1 MGGDV
6 AVSTVVMP
14 SGVAVGCGRPH
25 QHSAGPGRS
34 RSSIPQTPTRSWI
47 HGLHQDRS
55 VSCPFSERWLA
66 SFFYIMYIFI
76 NLSPRNG
83 KSQGPDDQIEHELR
97 EVFACLTG
105 SRSASADIT
114 SPAETRRQGGT
125 INYEDR
131 CPWLSRAVWPPA
143 VTPRLILFMR
153 LKTRQGTQLQY
164 LVQLPSILKCAAV
177 DPLISTISYHISVLI
192 FGIIN
197 VLLHNCNWR
206 TNTTPYK
213 ARGRVD

>member
-1 MGGDV
+1 MLLRLAATFNLPRRSSRSSTTAACAWQTSRILGAMGGR
-6 AVSTVVMP
+6 
-14 SGVAVGCGRPH
+14 GCRRVHHGDAERCRRGRPRPH

-105 SRSASADIT
+105 SRSART
-114 SPAETRRQGGT
+114 SHPRQRQ
-125 INYEDR
+125 ED
-131 CPWLSRAVWPPA
+131 
-143 VTPRLILFMR
+143 
-153 LKTRQGTQLQY
+153 KEEQ
-164 LVQLPSILKCAAV
+164 
-177 DPLISTISYHISVLI
+177 
-192 FGIIN
+192 
-197 VLLHNCNWR
+197 
-206 TNTTPYK
+206 
-213 ARGRVD
+213 

>member
-1 MGGDV
+1 MLTSSVATALAFNLPRRSSRSSTTAACAWQTSWILGAMGGDV

-14 SGVAVGCGRPH
+14 SGVAVGRGRPR

-105 SRSASADIT
+105 SRSART
-114 SPAETRRQGGT
+114 SHPRQRQ
-125 INYEDR
+125 ED
-131 CPWLSRAVWPPA
+131 
-143 VTPRLILFMR
+143 
-153 LKTRQGTQLQY
+153 KEEQ
-164 LVQLPSILKCAAV
+164 
-177 DPLISTISYHISVLI
+177 
-192 FGIIN
+192 
-197 VLLHNCNWR
+197 
-206 TNTTPYK
+206 
-213 ARGRVD
+213 

>member
-1 MGGDV
+1 MLLRLAFNLPRRSSRSSTTAACAWQTSWILGAMGGDV

-14 SGVAVGCGRPH
+14 SGVAVGRGRPR

-83 KSQGPDDQIEHELR
+83 KSQGPDDQIEHKLR

-131 CPWLSRAVWPPA
+131 CP
-143 VTPRLILFMR
+143 
-153 LKTRQGTQLQY
+153 
-164 LVQLPSILKCAAV
+164 
-177 DPLISTISYHISVLI
+177 
-192 FGIIN
+192 
-197 VLLHNCNWR
+197 
-206 TNTTPYK
+206 
-213 ARGRVD
+213 

>member
-1 MGGDV
+1 MLTSSVATALAFNLPRRSSRSSTTAACAWQTSWILGGDV

-14 SGVAVGCGRPH
+14 SGVAVGRGRPR

-55 VSCPFSERWLA
+55 VSCPLSWMA
-66 SFFYIMYIFI
+66 IMYIFI

-105 SRSASADIT
+105 SRSART
-114 SPAETRRQGGT
+114 SHPRQRQEDKAEQ
-125 INYEDR
+125 
-131 CPWLSRAVWPPA
+131 
-143 VTPRLILFMR
+143 
-153 LKTRQGTQLQY
+153 
-164 LVQLPSILKCAAV
+164 
-177 DPLISTISYHISVLI
+177 
-192 FGIIN
+192 
-197 VLLHNCNWR
+197 
-206 TNTTPYK
+206 
-213 ARGRVD
+213 

>member
-1 MGGDV
+1 MLTSSVATALAFNLPRRSSRSSTTAACAWQTSWILGAMGGDV

-14 SGVAVGCGRPH
+14 SGVAVGRGRPR

-83 KSQGPDDQIEHELR
+83 KPQRPDWTRAAGGVWPGADQRGHHIPS
-97 EVFACLTG
+97 G
-105 SRSASADIT
+105 DKK
-114 SPAETRRQGGT
+114 TRRNNELWRLMKT
-125 INYEDR
+125 YED
-131 CPWLSRAVWPPA
+131 
-143 VTPRLILFMR
+143 
-153 LKTRQGTQLQY
+153 Y
-164 LVQLPSILKCAAV
+164 
-177 DPLISTISYHISVLI
+177 Y
-192 FGIIN
+192 
-197 VLLHNCNWR
+197 
-206 TNTTPYK
+206 
-213 ARGRVD
+213 

>member
-1 MGGDV
+1 MLLRLAFNLPRRSSRSSTTAACAWQTSWILGAMGGDV
-6 AVSTVVMP
+6 AVGRGRP
-14 SGVAVGCGRPH
+14 RPH

-105 SRSASADIT
+105 SRSART
-114 SPAETRRQGGT
+114 SHPRQRQ
-125 INYEDR
+125 ED
-131 CPWLSRAVWPPA
+131 
-143 VTPRLILFMR
+143 
-153 LKTRQGTQLQY
+153 KEEQ
-164 LVQLPSILKCAAV
+164 
-177 DPLISTISYHISVLI
+177 
-192 FGIIN
+192 
-197 VLLHNCNWR
+197 
-206 TNTTPYK
+206 
-213 ARGRVD
+213 